1 MLIKINTVER
11 VKGDMSADKG
21 HESSVSSFER
31 QLSDWITRRHSKVFR
46 LVLLIILALLV
57 FLASFRFTVGGLKE
71 WVEIEPASILNITI
85 QLFTIM
91 NPISTIPTFLVYT
104 GNLNEDE
111 RRKIISTTI
120 MMVIALLLTFTL
132 FGQLILSALNVS
144 VTNFR
149 FGGGIL
155 LMILAVDM
163 LGGMSRTKTIDL
175 NQVAVVPL
183 ATPLL
188 VGPGTMTTLIVLSNS
203 YAIINVLIG
212 GLTAALGV
220 YITLRAAPI
229 LVKIAGKNG
238 IQAASR
244 IMAVIIAAVASQM
257 LYAALTD
264 WGIAKP

>member
-1 MLIKINTVER
+1 
-11 VKGDMSADKG
+11 MSTEKG
-21 HESSVSSFER
+21 HESAMSSFER

-46 LVLLIILALLV
+46 LALMLVLALLV

-71 WVEIEPASILNITI
+71 WVQIEPAAILNIAI

-91 NPISTIPTFLVYT
+91 NPISTLPTFLIYT
-104 GNLNEDE
+104 GNLKEDE
-111 RRKIISTTI
+111 RRKIITTTTMI
-120 MMVIALLLTFTL
+120 VVALLLTFTL
-132 FGQLILSALNVS
+132 FGPLILSALNVS

-155 LMILAVDM
+155 LMVLAVDM

-175 NQVAVVPL
+175 KQVAVVPL

-203 YAIINVLIG
+203 YAIINILIG
-212 GLTAALGV
+212 GLVAALGV
-220 YITLRAAPI
+220 YLTLRAAPFLI
-229 LVKIAGKNG
+229 KVAGSNG

-244 IMAVIIAAVASQM
+244 IMAVIIAAIASQM
-257 LYAALTD
+257 LYAALLD
-264 WGIAKP
+264 WGIAKA